1 MSQQINLFNPRF
13 LKQKNYFS
21 AAALAC
27 VLGVVLLGGLAMG
40 MVARQRTAALE
51 VRAAEVK
58 NELAAREARKAAAA
72 TELAPRQR
80 NISVQQELEQAEA
93 ENRALLGVSAIL
105 DKGEFGNTRGYSAY
119 FKAFARSRVNGLW
132 LTGVQIVGAGSEIGL
147 QGRTLQASLL
157 PGYLGG
163 LSREPVLK
171 GTSFGHLE
179 MAQPKLA
186 EGGQAGQAAQGA
198 PALSSVPPGA
208 GAVAAPGS
216 AATPAP
222 AAVAPYI
229 EFSLQAMPAGAK
241 AEGL

>member
-21 AAALAC
+21 AAALAG
-27 VLGVVLLGGLAMG
+27 VLAVVLVGGIAMG
-40 MVARQRTAALE
+40 LVARRQAAALE
-51 VRAAEVK
+51 AQANSVK
-58 NELAAREARKAAAA
+58 NELAAREARRAAAA

-80 NISVQQELEQAEA
+80 SATVQQELEQAEA
-93 ENRALLGVSAIL
+93 EHRALLAVSAIL

-119 FKAFARSRVNGLW
+119 FKAFARSRVDGLW
-132 LTGVQIVGAGSEIGL
+132 LTGVQIVGAGNEIGL

-157 PGYLGG
+157 PGYLSG

-171 GTSFGHLE
+171 GTSFGQLE
-179 MAQPKLA
+179 MAQPKA
-186 EGGQAGQAAQGA
+186 ADAGPAAA
-198 PALSSVPPGA
+198 PAPNPAPPG
-208 GAVAAPGS
+208 GTAAP
-216 AATPAP
+216 PAP
-222 AAVAPYI
+222 AVAPYI

>member
-1 MSQQINLFNPRF
+1 LSQQINLFNPRF

-21 AAALAC
+21 AAALAG
-27 VLGVVLLGGLAMG
+27 VLGVVLLAGLAAG
-40 MVARQRTAALE
+40 MVAKQRAAALEAQAAAVKSELAQSETRKTAAL
-51 VRAAEVK
+51 
-58 NELAAREARKAAAA
+58 

-80 NISVQQELEQAEA
+80 SATVQQELDQAEA

-132 LTGVQIVGAGSEIGL
+132 LTGVQIVGAGNEIGL

-179 MAQPKLA
+179 MNQPKP
-186 EGGQAGQAAQGA
+186 AAAVPGAPA
-198 PALSSVPPGA
+198 PALSAAPPGGE
-208 GAVAAPGS
+208 GASSAP
-216 AATPAP
+216 
-222 AAVAPYI
+222 AVAPYI
-229 EFSLQAMPAGAK
+229 EFRLQAMPAGAK
-241 AEGL
+241 AEAP

>member
-21 AAALAC
+21 AAALAG
-27 VLGVVLLGGLAMG
+27 VLGVVLVGGIAMG
-40 MVARQRTAALE
+40 LLARQRAAALE
-51 VRAAEVK
+51 VQAADVK
-58 NELAAREARKAAAA
+58 AQLAAREARKAAAA

-80 NISVQQELEQAEA
+80 SATVQQELEQAEA
-93 ENRALLGVSAIL
+93 EHRALLAVSAIL

-132 LTGVQIVGAGSEIGL
+132 LTGVQIVGAGNEIGL

-157 PGYLGG
+157 PGYLSG

-179 MAQPKLA
+179 MAQPKPA
-186 EGGQAGQAAQGA
+186 EPGQAVPAAA
-198 PALSSVPPGA
+198 PAPGA
-208 GAVAAPGS
+208 APAATAAP
-216 AATPAP
+216 
-222 AAVAPYI
+222 AVAPYI